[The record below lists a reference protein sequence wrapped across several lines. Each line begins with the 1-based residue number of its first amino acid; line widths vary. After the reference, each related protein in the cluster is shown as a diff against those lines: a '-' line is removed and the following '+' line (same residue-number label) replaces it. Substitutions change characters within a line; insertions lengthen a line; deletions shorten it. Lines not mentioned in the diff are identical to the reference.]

1 MTPYT
6 VAIRFDLDREGDR
19 EALRWLSQSR
29 REGYRTNSAAVIA
42 AINEHCARR
51 KRLKTDPYLETREK
65 EDAFLQRVLDT
76 VRQGIM
82 ESGAGNFGA
91 FLQFLQQNQAVAAN
105 DAKRSAETEE
115 DAESLDAALEFIDAL

>member
-6 VAIRFDLDREGDR
+6 VAIRFDLERKEDR

-29 REGYRTNSAAVIA
+29 REGYRTNSAAAIA

-51 KRLKTDPYLETREK
+51 KRLGADPYLETREK

-76 VRQGIM
+76 IRQGLT
-82 ESGAGNFGA
+82 ESGAGSLGA
-91 FLQFLQQNQAVAAN
+91 FFQLLQNSQTDAVN
-105 DAKRSAETEE
+105 NAKRNAEPE

>member
-6 VAIRFDLDREGDR
+6 VAIRFDLDREADR

-29 REGYRTNSAAVIA
+29 REGYRTNSAAAIA

-76 VRQGIM
+76 VRQGIT

-105 DAKRSAETEE
+105 DATRNAETEE